1 MKLESQMILIFGA
14 TGDLNRRKLIPSLYN
29 LVRKKR
35 LTNCTPI
42 VCIGRR
48 KLSQEEFIKHL
59 SVEQF
64 IADLNPVAIEEL
76 LQRITYLSFD
86 MASGT
91 PEDFL
96 HALSKIEKQFGCTG
110 NKLMYLALP
119 TSAFDQTAKLIG
131 HFDRQSG
138 WRRVVFEKPFGE
150 DLPSAQLLNEHILQ
164 VLQEDE
170 IYRVDHY
177 LGKELV
183 QNILT
188 LRFANEIFA
197 GAWRN
202 KVIDHVQITV
212 SETLGVEKRA
222 GYYDKSGA
230 VRDMI
235 QNHLLQ
241 LLSFVAMEPPDEG
254 AVDGI
259 RDEAAAVIRH
269 LRPLTPEDIVLG
281 QYGPGTIND
290 EPVPGYLAEDGI
302 AANSTTETFVAIR
315 AFVESERWKGVPF
328 YLRTGKRLEKRH
340 ADIKIVFKQRRRHIV
355 GKDGKPNMVIIRIQ
369 PDEGIAMAFNV
380 QRPGEDDRTESV
392 MMDFCHHCYFG
403 PNTPEAYE
411 SILYNVMEGDH
422 SLFPRRDWIEAS
434 WQYIDRLRLISS
446 LPVIYPAGSMGPE
459 DSDALLAVDGRQWLN
474 GEESGKRAP
483 LQGLQTLPFSFSK

>member
-1 MKLESQMILIFGA
+1 MTLESQMIIIFGA

-35 LTNCTPI
+35 LTACTPI
-42 VCIGRR
+42 VCVGRQN
-48 KLSQEEFIKHL
+48 LSQDEFIKL
-59 SVEQF
+59 LDMERF
-64 IADLNPVAIEEL
+64 ITNQDPAAMEDLIGRIEYC
-76 LQRITYLSFD
+76 RFD
-86 MASGT
+86 IASG
-91 PEDFL
+91 
-96 HALSKIEKQFGCTG
+96 SKSEFVKFIDTVQARHGCTH
-110 NKLMYLALP
+110 NKLMYFALP
-119 TSAFDQTAKLIG
+119 TSVFQQTVQLI
-131 HFDRQSG
+131 DSLESEKG

-150 DLPSAQLLNEHILQ
+150 DLASAQLLNTNIRK

-188 LRFANEIFA
+188 LRFANEIFS
-197 GAWRN
+197 GTWRARA
-202 KVIDHVQITV
+202 IDHVQITV

-241 LLSFVAMEPPDEG
+241 LLSFAAMEPPAEG
-254 AVDGI
+254 APDGL
-259 RDEAAAVIRH
+259 RDEAEAVLRH
-269 LRPLTPEDIVLG
+269 LRPLEKTDIVLG
-281 QYGPGTIND
+281 QYGPGVID
-290 EPVPGYLAEDGI
+290 SEPAAGYLSEPGVAE
-302 AANSTTETFVAIR
+302 NSGTETYAALR
-315 AFVESERWKGVPF
+315 AYIDTDRWHGVPF
-328 YLRTGKRLEKRH
+328 YLRTGKRLQQRY
-340 ADIKIVFKQRRRHIV
+340 ADIKIVFKQRNRHIV
-355 GKDGKPNMVIIRIQ
+355 GKNGEANMVIIRIQ

-380 QRPGEDDRTESV
+380 QRPGEDDEMVSV

-422 SLFPRRDWIEAS
+422 SIFPRHDWIEAS
-434 WQYIDRLRLISS
+434 WEYIDRLRLLAAPPAAYS
-446 LPVIYPAGSMGPE
+446 AGSTGPAE
-459 DSDALLAVDGRQWLN
+459 ADALLAADGRKWLN
-474 GEESGKRAP
+474 EVAAKEVIS
-483 LQGLQTLPFSFSK
+483 LPSLR